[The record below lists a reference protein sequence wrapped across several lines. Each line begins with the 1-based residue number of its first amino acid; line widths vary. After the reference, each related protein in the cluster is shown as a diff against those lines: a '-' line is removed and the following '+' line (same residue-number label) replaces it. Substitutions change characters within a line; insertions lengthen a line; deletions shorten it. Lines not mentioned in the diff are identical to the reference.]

1 MVQKKK
7 ESATVEVGAT
17 VKFYPTHNKALELVG
32 TIEAISDD
40 VATVTVETDGKF
52 LEVSQT
58 FTIPL
63 REVRIAN
70 EGDANRHVGDRG

>member
-1 MVQKKK
+1 MAKK
-7 ESATVEVGAT
+7 SASVEVGAT

-32 TIEAISDD
+32 TIEKIEDD
-40 VATVTVETDGKF
+40 VATVTVEPDGKF

-70 EGDANRHVGDRG
+70 EGDANRHVGDLG